1 MSREE
6 GYVKKINDTL
16 ASKRLCDV
24 RNDLCNYIRNVGKSG
39 DLSSLLD
46 IERSIIKN
54 DLFRYSNS
62 KSMSNSLKTALTEI
76 DVVKKHVVLVGNPV
90 QYKVINEAY
99 SLSKNRKG
107 GLPYD
112 EARQAMASHY
122 TRLGNLDKARLT
134 SVEKS
139 IIDVRRDNMK
149 VMRKLYE
156 KMQAKAIGIDLAR
169 DKGHSL

>member
-6 GYVKKINDTL
+6 VYVKNINDTL
-16 ASKRLCDV
+16 AAKRLCDV
-24 RNDLCNYIRNVGKSG
+24 RNDLCSHIRNVGKKG

-46 IERSIIKN
+46 IEHSIIKS

-62 KSMSNSLKTALTEI
+62 KAISNSLKTALTEI
-76 DVVKKHVVLVGNPV
+76 DVVKKHVELVENPEK
-90 QYKVINEAY
+90 YKAVNEAY

-134 SVEKS
+134 TVEKA
-139 IIDVRRDNMK
+139 IIDARRDNMK
-149 VMRKLYE
+149 VMRRLYE
-156 KMQAKAIGIDLAR
+156 KMQAKAIGIDLSR

>member
-1 MSREE
+1 M
-6 GYVKKINDTL
+6 L
-16 ASKRLCDV
+16 
-24 RNDLCNYIRNVGKSG
+24 
-39 DLSSLLD
+39 
-46 IERSIIKN
+46 
-54 DLFRYSNS
+54 RYANS
-62 KSMSNSLKTALTEI
+62 KAMISSLKTALTEM
-76 DVVKKHVVLVGNPV
+76 DVVKKHVVLVSDPI

-156 KMQAKAIGIDLAR
+156 KMQAKAIGIDLSR

>member
-1 MSREE
+1 MS
-6 GYVKKINDTL
+6 G
-16 ASKRLCDV
+16 
-24 RNDLCNYIRNVGKSG
+24 
-39 DLSSLLD
+39 
-46 IERSIIKN
+46 
-54 DLFRYSNS
+54 
-62 KSMSNSLKTALTEI
+62 SLKTALTEI
-76 DVVKKHVVLVGNPV
+76 DVVKKHVMLVGDPM
-90 QYKVINEAY
+90 QYKTVNEAY

-134 SVEKS
+134 DIEKS

-156 KMQAKAIGIDLAR
+156 KMQAKAIGIDLSR
-169 DKGHSL
+169 DKGYSL

>member
-16 ASKRLCDV
+16 AAKKLCDV
-24 RNDLCNYIRNVGKSG
+24 RNDLCSHIRNVGKSG

-46 IERSIIKN
+46 TERGIIKN
-54 DLFRYSNS
+54 DLLRYSNS
-62 KSMSNSLKTALTEI
+62 KAMSNSLKTALVEI
-76 DVVKKHVVLVGNPV
+76 DVVKKHVVLVCDPV
-90 QYKVINEAY
+90 QYEVINEAY

-112 EARQAMASHY
+112 EARQAIASHY
-122 TRLGNLDKARLT
+122 TRLRNLDKARLT

-139 IIDVRRDNMK
+139 IIDMRMNNMK
-149 VMRKLYE
+149 IMRKLYE

>member
-6 GYVKKINDTL
+6 GSVKKINDTL

-24 RNDLCNYIRNVGKSG
+24 R
-39 DLSSLLD
+39 
-46 IERSIIKN
+46 N

-76 DVVKKHVVLVGNPV
+76 DVVKKHVILVNDPV

-99 SLSKNRKG
+99 SLSKHRKG

-122 TRLGNLDKARLT
+122 TRLGNLDKSRLT
-134 SVEKS
+134 DIENV
-139 IIDVRRDNMK
+139 
-149 VMRKLYE
+149 Y
-156 KMQAKAIGIDLAR
+156 
-169 DKGHSL
+169 H

>member
-1 MSREE
+1 MRS
-6 GYVKKINDTL
+6 N
-16 ASKRLCDV
+16 LCDH
-24 RNDLCNYIRNVGKSG
+24 IRNVGKSG

-46 IERSIIKN
+46 TESDLIKD
-54 DLFRYSNS
+54 DLLRYANS
-62 KSMSNSLKTALTEI
+62 KAMASSLETALTEI
-76 DVVKKHVVLVGNPV
+76 DVVKDHIKLVSNPEKYDAINRGHSLPKH
-90 QYKVINEAY
+90 
-99 SLSKNRKG
+99 RKG

-112 EARQAMASHY
+112 EARKAMASHY

-134 SVEKS
+134 TVEKS
-139 IIDVRRDNMK
+139 ILDVRRDNMK

>member
-1 MSREE
+1 MIS
-6 GYVKKINDTL
+6 
-16 ASKRLCDV
+16 
-24 RNDLCNYIRNVGKSG
+24 
-39 DLSSLLD
+39 
-46 IERSIIKN
+46 
-54 DLFRYSNS
+54 
-62 KSMSNSLKTALTEI
+62 SLKTALTEM
-76 DVVKKHVVLVGNPV
+76 DVVKKHVVLVSDPI

-149 VMRKLYE
+149 VMRKIYE
-156 KMQAKAIGIDLAR
+156 KMQAKAIDLSR

>member
-6 GYVKKINDTL
+6 IYVKKNNDTL
-16 ASKRLCDV
+16 AAKNLSDI
-24 RNDLCNYIRNVGKSG
+24 RNDLCTHIRNVGKRG

-46 IERSIIKN
+46 TERSIIKS

-62 KSMSNSLKTALTEI
+62 KAMSNSLKTALTEI
-76 DVVKKHVVLVGNPV
+76 DVVKKHVVLVGDPV

-99 SLSKNRKG
+99 SLSKNRKA

-122 TRLGNLDKARLT
+122 TRLRNLDKARLT

-139 IIDVRRDNMK
+139 ILDVRMNNMK

-156 KMQAKAIGIDLAR
+156 KMQAKALGIDLSC